1 MNEDKRGLILYRL
14 QQAEE
19 SLADARLL
27 LNQGGSIRGII
38 NRAYYGM
45 FYSVLALLIDMGR
58 GSAKHSGVITIFD
71 QYLVKSGK
79 FPTEMSKAIHKAFD
93 LRQMGDY
100 REFVDLGKEDAEE
113 TITNA
118 EKFLLEKLTDTLS
131 SIMVNKDSL
140 KQTEI
145 GSMYEARALGYS
157 IYTQAENLEE
167 LKSARIEE
175 HN

>member
-1 MNEDKRGLILYRL
+1 MSEEKRGLILYRL

-58 GSAKHSGVITIFD
+58 GSAKHSGVITLFD

-93 LRQMGDY
+93 LRQMGDC

-118 EKFLLEKLTDTLS
+118 EKFLRE
-131 SIMVNKDSL
+131 VNR
-140 KQTEI
+140 
-145 GSMYEARALGYS
+145 Y
-157 IYTQAENLEE
+157 
-167 LKSARIEE
+167 IEQHYGE
-175 HN
+175 